1 MPANTPAVHVP
12 ATLRLPGFA
21 LTQLGRITRAA
32 IKDAFAEQGL
42 SFRAHFV
49 LLCLSES
56 GKLSQT
62 ELADR
67 IAMDRSDLVKV
78 LDELERSGH
87 VRRSADRLDRRRH
100 ILSITALGERTLA
113 KGLFIPE
120 AATSEVLSRLTAG
133 QQATLHRLVLR
144 ALGW

>member
-1 MPANTPAVHVP
+1 MP

-21 LTQLGRITRAA
+21 LAQLGRVTRAA

-56 GKLSQT
+56 GELSQR
-62 ELADR
+62 ELAEL

-78 LDELERSGH
+78 LDGLEGSGYL
-87 VRRSADRLDRRRH
+87 RRVADRNDRRRH
-100 ILSITALGERTLA
+100 ILSITTLGRRTLA
-113 KGLFIPE
+113 KGVLIPE
-120 AATSEVLSRLTAG
+120 TATSDVLSRLTPA